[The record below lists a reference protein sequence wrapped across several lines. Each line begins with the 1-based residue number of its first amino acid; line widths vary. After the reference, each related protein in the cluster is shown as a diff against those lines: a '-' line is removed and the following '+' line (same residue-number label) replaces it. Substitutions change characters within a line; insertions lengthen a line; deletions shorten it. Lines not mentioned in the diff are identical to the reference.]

1 VKKRNNSRYASHAIL
16 SRVGAYGTKELTMI
30 NKNLF
35 PRLLFASLCTFSI
48 PALCADEPSV
58 NLDRPGAGM
67 VEIKEGD
74 KVPDEYKREA
84 LALKDW
90 QKRHLTAP
98 DENSQWVEI
107 QDKYV
112 LVNIPNG
119 TVKTLILKSS
129 VQK

>member
-1 VKKRNNSRYASHAIL
+1 MTNN
-16 SRVGAYGTKELTMI
+16 
-30 NKNLF
+30 NLL

-48 PALCADEPSV
+48 PAFSADEPSV

-84 LALKDW
+84 LGLKDW

-98 DENSQWVEI
+98 DENSQ
-107 QDKYV
+107 
-112 LVNIPNG
+112 
-119 TVKTLILKSS
+119 
-129 VQK
+129 